1 MRLKLRAI
9 GSSTGV
15 VIPKELLQ
23 RLKVNKGDSL
33 LAVETA
39 DGYLI
44 TRYDPD
50 EDQLQIGLEFMA
62 EYRDIF
68 SVLAKGLSDS

>member
-9 GSSTGV
+9 GSSTD
-15 VIPKELLQ
+15 VILPKELLR
-23 RLKVNKGDSL
+23 RLKVKKGDSL
-33 LAVETA
+33 LAVETP
-39 DGYLI
+39 DSYLL

-50 EDQLQIGLEFMA
+50 EDQLLIGLEFMA

-68 SVLAKGLSDS
+68 RSLAET